1 LDRRYTVNRME
12 IAPTLK
18 LVNAVIGIAGWVGLP
33 FGKLDVDS
41 VLRTAQRKT
50 GLEDWGDEAF
60 IDLTRRLFRLADAAR
75 ITRLGEIA
83 LRQTSYAAVT
93 NRLRIED
100 YIKRHPDTAEI
111 PIERPV
117 FIVGFPRT
125 GTTLLQN
132 LLALEEG
139 SRALE
144 FWELYQ
150 PVPIHEDPAVD
161 RRLRLRKAKEVLT
174 VAKTVAPE
182 MPIVHDIRAT
192 TPEED
197 WLLMCNTGAVMN
209 NDLANGLVR
218 WGDFLMRYDM
228 TGPYREFRR
237 MLQVLAHWKPTGRF
251 VLKCPEHLWFL
262 DDLLEVFPDACIV
275 WPHRDPVSCIAS
287 YSSMISLTRRAWYG
301 RIHAEYICDHITD
314 RFLTGVTRGMEVRE
328 RVGEDRFFDINFER
342 LSRDPVGAI
351 RDIHQHFDMPH
362 DEGTDDL
369 TRNWLAQPR
378 SDKPGRH
385 VYSAAQWGLEVE
397 EIYRRF
403 APYTERFGVHTHP

>member
-1 LDRRYTVNRME
+1 VNSRYTVNRME

-18 LVNAVIGIAGWVGLP
+18 LVNAAVGIAGWFGMP

-41 VLRTAQRKT
+41 VLRTARRKT
-50 GLEDWGDEAF
+50 GLQDWGDEAF
-60 IDLTRRLFRLADAAR
+60 IDLMKRLFYEADAAR
-75 ITRLGEIA
+75 VTRLGEIA
-83 LRQTSYAAVT
+83 LRQTSFAATV

-100 YIKRHPDTAEI
+100 YHRRHPDAADIE
-111 PIERPV
+111 IERPV

-132 LLALEEG
+132 LLALEDG
-139 SRALE
+139 ARALQ
-144 FWELYQ
+144 FWELYT
-150 PVPIHEDPAVD
+150 PVPVHDDPAVD
-161 RRLRLRKAKEVLT
+161 RRQRLRKAKEVLT

-182 MPIVHDIRAT
+182 MPIVHDIKAT

-197 WLLMCNTGAVMN
+197 WVLMANTGAVMN

-237 MLQVLAHWKPTGRF
+237 MLQVMAHWKPTGRF

-262 DDLLEVFPDACIV
+262 DSLLEVFPDACIV

-301 RIHAEYICDHITD
+301 RIHAEHIGFHITD
-314 RFLTGVTRGMEVRE
+314 RFLTGVARGMEVRE
-328 RVGEDRFFDINFER
+328 RVGEDRFVDINFER

-351 RDIHQHFDMPH
+351 RDIHQHFDMRH
-362 DEGTDDL
+362 DDETD
-369 TRNWLAQPR
+369 RQVRHWLAQPR
-378 SDKPGRH
+378 EDKPGKH
-385 VYSAAQWGLEVE
+385 VYSAAQWGLDVE
-397 EIYRRF
+397 DIYERF
-403 APYTERFGVHTHP
+403 RPYTERFNVHTP